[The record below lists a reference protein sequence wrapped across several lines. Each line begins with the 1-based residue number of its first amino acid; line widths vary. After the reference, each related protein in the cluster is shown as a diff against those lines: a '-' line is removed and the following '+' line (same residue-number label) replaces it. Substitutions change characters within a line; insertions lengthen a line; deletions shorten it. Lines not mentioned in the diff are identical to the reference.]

1 MSAGGAAGSA
11 VADDPDIANVDG
23 IAATADASSLAETVP
38 RAGSRDVMPCAA
50 TMPAQPERNR
60 PAGSQPLPVTLA
72 FLMEAGVPGTALRA
86 AAEEARRL
94 GECPVA
100 VLLAGGGLDAARYYR
115 ALARHLGLPFLADPV
130 LVEDIPSD
138 VAIAAGHAPLAPARH
153 AADLRMVSAPRG
165 AALAYLVEQASRHR
179 GATGMTRFQGWG
191 IPAGLA
197 LTDPVGFEAA
207 AIAADAPRIAYQAAH
222 ALPDR
227 HPRFSHLG
235 GARPWQRR
243 ALLAGMAAFALLP
256 VSLPPDLA
264 FALISVVICLV
275 SAFLALLRITTCR
288 ENAGLTPKIRPPAL
302 PDAHLPHYSIVVALY
317 REEAV
322 AEQLCDAIAAIDYPP
337 AKRDVIFVIEAD
349 DPWTHAALRP
359 HAQRHGYR
367 ILVAPDG
374 RPRTKPRALNAALPF
389 ARGAHLVIYDAED
402 IPEPGQLRLAAETFA
417 ALGPDTVCLQ
427 ARLAIDNDSDGI
439 LPGCF
444 AVEYAA
450 LFDVINPG
458 FLRLGLP
465 VPLGGTSNHF
475 RIEALRGACG
485 WDAWNVTED
494 ADLGLRLA
502 HMRLF
507 TADLPATTWE
517 EAPVGLR
524 AWHAQR
530 KRWMKGFLQT
540 AITHTRD
547 PVRAARAMGVMR
559 YLVVL
564 ACTFGAVFSA
574 MSYPLFFLTGL
585 VALATPVSMTF
596 GHAPFWLD
604 WFHKGV
610 MGPYGLLIFTV
621 AGVTFCLGVAA
632 TLGPA
637 LIGVIRRKR
646 VGLLAWLPLLPF
658 YYLLVS
664 AAAWCALRE
673 LFTDSSGWHK
683 TPHGAG
689 SRRCRP
695 ALPAS
700 RPQESR

>member
-1 MSAGGAAGSA
+1 M
-11 VADDPDIANVDG
+11 
-23 IAATADASSLAETVP
+23 
-38 RAGSRDVMPCAA
+38 R
-50 TMPAQPERNR
+50 
-60 PAGSQPLPVTLA
+60 PLPATLA
-72 FLMEAGVPGTALRA
+72 FLMEAGVPGADLREA
-86 AAEEARRL
+86 ADEARRL

-100 VLLAGGGLDAARYYR
+100 VLLAGGGLDATQYYR
-115 ALARHLGLPFLADPV
+115 ALARHLGLPFLVDPV
-130 LVEDIPSD
+130 LVAGLPADAA
-138 VAIAAGHAPLAPARH
+138 VATGHAPLAASCH
-153 AADLRMVSAPRG
+153 GAELRMVAAPRG
-165 AALAYLVEQASRHR
+165 AALAHLIALAPRHR
-179 GATGMTRFQGWG
+179 DAAGAARSGGYG
-191 IPAGLA
+191 LPEGLA
-197 LTDPVGFEAA
+197 LTDPARFEAA

-227 HPRFSHLG
+227 HPRFSYLG
-235 GARPWQRR
+235 GARPWQRL
-243 ALLAGMAAFALLP
+243 ALYAGLAAFVLLL
-256 VSLPPDLA
+256 VSMPMDLA
-264 FALISVVICLV
+264 LALISVLICLV
-275 SAFLALLRITTCR
+275 SAFLALLRISTCR
-288 ENAGLTPKIRPPAL
+288 ENAGIAPKIGPPAL
-302 PDAHLPHYSIVVALY
+302 CDARLPHYSIVVALY

-337 AKRDVIFVIEAD
+337 AKRDVIFVVEAD
-349 DPWTHAALRP
+349 DPQTHAALRP
-359 HAQRHGYR
+359 HAQRHGFR

-427 ARLAIDNDSDGI
+427 ARLAIDNESDGI

-502 HMRLF
+502 HMRLA

-547 PVRAARAMGVMR
+547 PLRSVRAMGMVR

-574 MSYPLFFLTGL
+574 MAYPLFFFTGL
-585 VALATPVSMTF
+585 AALATPVSLTL

-610 MGPYGLLIFTV
+610 TGPYGLLIFTV

-637 LIGVIRRKR
+637 LIGVVRRGR
-646 VGLLAWLPLLPF
+646 TGLLARLPLLPF

-695 ALPAS
+695 ALPAG